1 MFLYLCG
8 EWTCAPPST
17 DQAAFSLGDRL
28 NANLFALEHRFYGNS
43 TPFHDNPENALT
55 YENLKFLNS
64 TQALEDIAQF
74 IKFINAR
81 ESPREFQW
89 VVIGGSYPGALSAW
103 FKSQYPDLA
112 VAAWS
117 SSGVI
122 RAIEDYTLFDYDIY
136 EVSKSYTGGG
146 DECVSQV
153 QSITETIENVYLN
166 GTPVE
171 RQEMLE

>member
-1 MFLYLCG
+1 MFLYICG
-8 EWTCAPPST
+8 EWTCSPPST
-17 DQAAFSLGDRL
+17 DGAAFELGGHL

-43 TPFHDNPENALT
+43 TPFHDDLSNAT
-55 YENLKFLNS
+55 SYENLKFLNS

-74 IKFINAR
+74 IQFINAR
-81 ESPREFQW
+81 ESPRIFQW

-122 RAIEDYTLFDYDIY
+122 RAIEDYAMFDYDIY
-136 EVSKSYTGGG
+136 EVSKSYS
-146 DECVSQV
+146 DECADQV
-153 QSITETIENVYLN
+153 KNITETIEHVFLH
-166 GTPVE
+166 GTPDE
-171 RQEMLE
+171 KSQMLE